1 MPLAPMESCGH
12 RVTITSF
19 CFCLLVTGSV
29 AGPILPS
36 ILWNSENP
44 LFNNLHERTRNV
56 MEFDQLSIICPTLV
70 DYPIK
75 RTMAYV

>member
-12 RVTITSF
+12 RLTIMCF

-29 AGPILPS
+29 AEILPS

-44 LFNNLHERTRNV
+44 L
-56 MEFDQLSIICPTLV
+56 
-70 DYPIK
+70 
-75 RTMAYV
+75 